1 MYVWGKNFTFGWIN
15 MKLKASIFKPI
26 DHIQLSI
33 WRILFGLVLFF
44 ESIGSNLVGWTKLV
58 FVDPPQLTFNFI
70 GFEWLQPLDGNG
82 MYIYFGVLALLSIFI
97 TIGYRYRLAMVLFT
111 IGWAGVYF
119 MHKTSYNNHHYLML
133 MLCIMMCLTPAHA
146 GLSVDAKQK
155 RFGPYSQLPA
165 IFRLQ
170 YVVLILIVYVY
181 ASIAKLYPDWISGEV
196 GKILYTK
203 LQDNVLVGWF
213 FRWEP
218 SFQIMAWSGILY
230 DLLIIPMLLYR
241 RTRVLAFFLSLFF
254 HLFNSITLQIGTFP
268 YMMIGASVLFFSPER
283 VRRFFRQ
290 PQWSDEHG
298 TLPISNRHKNLIQFA
313 FMAFVV
319 INIALPLR
327 HHLIKGNVLWTEE
340 GHRLSWR
347 MMLRSKQGNVH
358 FTIKDNGKL
367 ISHDARDHL
376 SDKQYRTM
384 ATHPDFIWQ
393 YVQYLKKLFGPD
405 IEVYV
410 ISWVRV
416 NGRDAQPIIDPNVD
430 MAKVKWHWFKHEPWI
445 PDHPELNN

>member
-1 MYVWGKNFTFGWIN
+1 MS
-15 MKLKASIFKPI
+15 LKAFIFKPI
-26 DHIQLSI
+26 DHIQISI

-44 ESIGSNLVGWTKLV
+44 ESIGSNLVGWTRQV
-58 FVDPPQLTFNFI
+58 FIDPPQFTFNFI
-70 GFEWLQPLDGNG
+70 GFEWLQPLPGNG
-82 MYIYFGVLALLSIFI
+82 MYVYFYVMAVLAICI
-97 TIGYRYRLAMVLFT
+97 TIGYRYRLTMILFT
-111 IGWAGVYF
+111 IAWAGVYF

-133 MLCIMMCLTPAHA
+133 ILCIMMCFTPAHA
-146 GLSVDAKQK
+146 NLSMDARQG
-155 RFGPYSQLPA
+155 RFGPYSTLPA

-170 YVVLILIVYVY
+170 YVVLILVVYVY
-181 ASIAKLYPDWISGEV
+181 ASVAKLYPDWTTGEV
-196 GKILYTK
+196 SKILYTK
-203 LQDNVLVGWF
+203 LQDNILVGWF
-213 FRWEP
+213 FRWDP
-218 SFQIMAWSGILY
+218 SFAIMAWAGILY

-290 PQWSDEHG
+290 PEWSDEHG
-298 TLPISNRHKNLIQFA
+298 LIPLSDRRKSIVYFS
-313 FMAFVV
+313 FIAFVLV
-319 INIALPLR
+319 QIALPLR
-327 HHLIKGNVLWTEE
+327 HHLIPGDVLWTEE

-347 MMLRSKQGNVH
+347 MMLRSKQGNIH
-358 FTIKDNGKL
+358 FTIKDKDGEL

-376 SDKQYRTM
+376 SKKQYRTM

-393 YVQYLKKLFGPD
+393 YVQYLKESYGSD

-416 NGRDAQPIIDPNVD
+416 NGRDAEPIIDPDVN
-430 MAKVKWHWFKHEPWI
+430 MAKAKWHIFGHESWVLNH
-445 PDHPELNN
+445 PDL